1 MLDLYPSLMVI
12 VLLIFFFLIF
22 QLNSKLYEPLIR
34 FMDNRERTIAKD
46 LEAARNL
53 SSDSDELLAKA
64 RANLEAARSEA
75 ARMRQNAIETVKAA
89 NAEALEA
96 KQKSLEAEYQTF
108 RVQLEEERETL
119 KSSVLSQLPLIK
131 ESLKAKFSQI

>member
-12 VLLIFFFLIF
+12 VLLIFFALIY
-22 QLNSKLYEPLIR
+22 QLNNKLYEPLIR

-53 SSDSDELLAKA
+53 SSDSDELLMKA
-64 RANLEAARSEA
+64 RGNLEEARSEA
-75 ARMRQNAIETVKAA
+75 ARMRQEAIERVKQA

-96 KQKSLEAEYQTF
+96 KQKSLESEYAAF
-108 RVQLEEERETL
+108 RTQLDEERESL

>member
-1 MLDLYPSLMVI
+1 MLDLIPLLMVI
-12 VLLIFFFLIF
+12 VLLIFFALIY
-22 QLNSKLYEPLIR
+22 QLNTRLYEPLIR
-34 FMDNRERTIAKD
+34 FMDNREQTIAKD

-53 SSDSDELLAKA
+53 SSDSDDLLEKA

-75 ARMRQNAIETVKAA
+75 ARMRQEAIETVKSA

-96 KQKSLEAEYQTF
+96 KQKSLETEYQQF
-108 RVQLEEERETL
+108 LARLEGERESL

>member
-1 MLDLYPSLMVI
+1 MLDLIPSLMVF
-12 VLLIFFFLIF
+12 VLLIFFFLIY
-22 QLNSKLYEPLIR
+22 QLNNKLYEPLIR
-34 FMDNRERTIAKD
+34 FMDDREETIAKD
-46 LEAARNL
+46 LAAARNL
-53 SSDSDELLAKA
+53 SSDSDELQAKA

-75 ARMRQNAIETVKAA
+75 ARIRQEAIEKVKAA

-96 KQKSLEAEYQTF
+96 KQKSLEAEYQQF
-108 RVQLEEERETL
+108 RLRLEEERESL

>member
-1 MLDLYPSLMVI
+1 MLDLYPSLMVF

-22 QLNSKLYEPLIR
+22 QLNNKLYEPLIR

-64 RANLEAARSEA
+64 RENLDAARSEA
-75 ARMRQNAIETVKAA
+75 ARMRQEAIERIKEE
-89 NAEALEA
+89 NARAVEARQA
-96 KQKSLEAEYQTF
+96 S
-108 RVQLEEERETL
+108 LEEEYQQFQARLAEEREQL
-119 KSSVLSQLPLIK
+119 KSAVLSQMPLIK
-131 ESLKAKFSQI
+131 ESLKAKFSQL